1 MTNAINTNALEFIA
15 GAKITPETN
24 RINDP
29 AVIAEPEYLI
39 KPGNSKMSEY
49 VGVINMPAGFT
60 CPGDAP
66 CNNPRNCYALKGN
79 YRTFASTATLRAWQ
93 CFRLFMLDADAF
105 FERINAELD
114 EADRLRPWKYFR
126 WHETGDIVNARYFE
140 GMVDVARRHK
150 NTIFMA
156 FTKKY
161 EIVNAWIDEN
171 GSLPKNLVI
180 IFSIWGKYGLGVN
193 RHNLPCAYVEGVGG
207 DEYISKSAREC
218 NGGCKDCDFQCWKLR
233 KRQSVVFHKH

>member
-1 MTNAINTNALEFIA
+1 MTETR
-15 GAKITPETN
+15 ITPQTN
-24 RINDP
+24 RIND
-29 AVIAEPEYLI
+29 ADVCVIPDHIVKA
-39 KPGNSKMSEY
+39 GNSKMSEY
-49 VGVINMPAGFT
+49 VAVVNVPALFT
-60 CPGDAP
+60 CPADAP
-66 CNNPRNCYALKGN
+66 CRQFCYACKGN
-79 YRTFASTATLRAWQ
+79 YNTFSNNVNRPNWRNLYYFNT
-93 CFRLFMLDADAF
+93 DPDGF
-105 FERINAELD
+105 FNLINAELD

-207 DEYISKSAREC
+207 DEYIAKSAREC